1 MTTSTAISAQG
12 TKTEIGTGTGG
23 AKTISGVAVGNPT
36 IITSTAHALPN
47 GNVVAIA
54 GLTGA
59 DAALLN
65 GKSLNIRA
73 VTTNTFAV
81 DVDTT
86 GKTITAG
93 AGTATPV
100 SYTTVANVKTYTGFD
115 GEASEIDVTHLL
127 STAKEFRLGLTDP
140 GKLAFEVDQ
149 DDNDAGQIAV
159 LAAQQAG
166 TIQNWK
172 LTFSNGKV
180 ASFTAFVKK
189 FSRSGGVDQVLKQ
202 SCDLRI
208 SGSVTIA

>member
-1 MTTSTAISAQG
+1 MTSTALSAQG
-12 TKTEIGTGTGG
+12 TTLQIGTGTGS
-23 AKTISGVAVGNPT
+23 AKTITAVQVGNPT
-36 IITSTAHALPN
+36 ILTSAAHTLPN
-47 GNVVAIA
+47 GNVVALA

-65 GKSLNIRA
+65 GKTLPIRA

-100 SYTTVANVKTYTGFD
+100 AYTQINNVKTYSGFD
-115 GEASEIDVTHLL
+115 GEASEIDVTNLS
-127 STAKEFRLGLTDP
+127 STAKEYRLGLVDP
-140 GKLAFEVDQ
+140 GKLSFEVDE
-149 DDNDAGQIAV
+149 DDIDAGQVAV

-166 TIQNWK
+166 TIQNFK
-172 LTFSNGKV
+172 VNFSNGKV

-189 FSRSGGVDQVLKQ
+189 FSRAGGVDQVLKMT
-202 SCDLRI
+202 CDLRI